1 MKYCKFSL
9 FIGLVLLLAGCS
21 QLLTQD
27 DIRQSF
33 NNFSATRQLLNQI
46 NFTINHRLEYQLDQQ
61 QYGLSDYWAA
71 PIEALESGKGDCEDY
86 AFLKR
91 ELLIR
96 IGVPKQKLKL
106 LQADVDS
113 FEKVVNEK
121 QQSTP
126 HIVLAYYAD
135 ESASNP
141 LILDNTTDRIKYLR
155 SLKGFHLNYI
165 FNEESVWKVT
175 GNNRRTLVNNTDILP
190 KFTAL
195 QARQKQYIAKDI

>member
-1 MKYCKFSL
+1 MNYCKFSF
-9 FIGLVLLLAGCS
+9 FIGLVLAGCS
-21 QLLTQD
+21 HLSTQD
-27 DIRQSF
+27 DTRPSF
-33 NNFSATRQLLNQI
+33 TNLSTTRQLLNQI

-121 QQSTP
+121 QQSIP

-175 GNNRRTLVNNTDILP
+175 GNNRKTLVNNTDILP

>member
-1 MKYCKFSL
+1 MNYCKFSF
-9 FIGLVLLLAGCS
+9 FIGLVLAGCS
-21 QLLTQD
+21 QLSTQD
-27 DIRQSF
+27 DTRQSF
-33 NNFSATRQLLNQI
+33 TNLSTTRQLLNQI

-121 QQSTP
+121 QQSIP

-175 GNNRRTLVNNTDILP
+175 GNNRKTLVNNTDILP